1 MVCRDYY
8 DTCPRGV
15 CECDKAMAMCVSH
28 VMATGEHCPNKITIG
43 DAIKAVRRML
53 KQWTSA
59 GVAIGFKET
68 TNYILIHSLK
78 KTYINEIIRINEN
91 DCFIN
96 FQFITS
102 ILSDEEMWV

>member
-53 KQWTSA
+53 K
-59 GVAIGFKET
+59 
-68 TNYILIHSLK
+68 
-78 KTYINEIIRINEN
+78 
-91 DCFIN
+91 
-96 FQFITS
+96 
-102 ILSDEEMWV
+102 